1 MTNREIDHELPSSP
15 YHSHMMQRVFVR
27 VVGFSGAE
35 RHALNT
41 AFRLSQDRQ
50 SIREWSYEPWVDGH
64 SPTAPRLTLIDGTS
78 PEASEALQEVE
89 SLGGIGI
96 LWVGS
101 ISPAKAWASFQR
113 PLKWPLVLLAMDNYF
128 TPRDELDVDLGG
140 DTWPSVLESTGAHM
154 FPEHDL
160 RRALLAEPDNADR
173 MYWRS
178 KLSSFGITH
187 IDEAS
192 NVLEAKDYLAPERQQ
207 RMSYDIV
214 VIDLDL
220 TAGDPWSVLAL
231 VGNSRLKLITHA
243 RMSLANRMSAKVNGA
258 IALGKPL
265 DLTRLNALMQQLI

>member
-1 MTNREIDHELPSSP
+1 
-15 YHSHMMQRVFVR
+15 MMQRVFVR

-50 SIREWSYEPWVDGH
+50 SAREWSYEPWVDGD
-64 SPTAPRLTLIDGTS
+64 SPAAPRLTLIDGTS

-89 SLGGIGI
+89 TLGGIGI

-113 PLKWPLVLLAMDNYF
+113 PLKWPTVLQAMDNYF
-128 TPRDELDVDLGG
+128 TPRSDLDVDFGS

-154 FPEHDL
+154 FPEQDM

-178 KLSSFGITH
+178 KLASFGITH

-192 NVLEAKDYLAPERQQ
+192 NVLEAKDFLSPERLQ

-220 TAGDPWSVLAL
+220 TAGDPWGVLAMA
-231 VGNSRLKLITHA
+231 GNTRLKLITHT
-243 RMSLANRMSAKVNGA
+243 RMSFTHRMSAKVNGA
-258 IALGKPL
+258 VGLGKPL
-265 DLTRLNALMQQLI
+265 DPVRLNTLLNQLV

>member
-1 MTNREIDHELPSSP
+1 
-15 YHSHMMQRVFVR
+15 MQRVFVR

-50 SIREWSYEPWVDGH
+50 SAREWSYEPWVEGQ
-64 SPTAPRLTLIDGTS
+64 SPAAPRLSLIDGTS

-89 SLGGIGI
+89 TLGGIGI
-96 LWVGS
+96 VWVGS
-101 ISPAKAWASFQR
+101 ISPAKAWASFQK
-113 PLKWPLVLLAMDNYF
+113 PLKWPAVLQAMDNYF
-128 TPRDELDVDLGG
+128 TPRGDLDQDFGS

-154 FPEHDL
+154 FPEHNL

-192 NVLEAKDYLAPERQQ
+192 NVLEAKDYLSPERQQ

-220 TAGDPWSVLAL
+220 PAGDPWSVLAMA
-231 VGNSRLKLITHA
+231 GNPRLKLLTHA
-243 RMSLANRMSAKVNGA
+243 RISFAHRMSAKVNGA

-265 DLTRLNALMQQLI
+265 DPSRLNALMQKLL